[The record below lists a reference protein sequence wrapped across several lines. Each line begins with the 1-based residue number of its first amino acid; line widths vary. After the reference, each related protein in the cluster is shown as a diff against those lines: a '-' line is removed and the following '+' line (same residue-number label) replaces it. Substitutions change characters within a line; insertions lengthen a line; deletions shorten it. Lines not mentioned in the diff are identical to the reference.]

1 MKKRAAHYSNMLAR
15 RAQMAADKWAAQYWH
30 DNPFGDAPKASRE
43 TYMRLWEEARRVSYP
58 EIDAVEKD
66 YGFAVDPAW
75 LDDLALHTQI
85 VVKESTLCYQHGR
98 VLYAVLRSYIRDM
111 KPENMSV
118 IETGTAR
125 GFSTTVM
132 ARAMKDGGCSGKI
145 VTFDLLPHDR
155 KMLWNCID
163 DHDGAKTRREL
174 LAPWNDLV
182 DSYAMFLETDSRTGL
197 RRLATGRVN
206 FAFLDGAHTFRDVM
220 DEFVVVAK
228 RQQKGDVIVFDD
240 YNTTDFPGLVQAV
253 DEGCV
258 QLGYSKTVI
267 RSVGNRAYVIAKRER

>member
-30 DNPFGDAPKASRE
+30 DNPFGDAPKAARE
-43 TYMRLWEEARRVSYP
+43 TYMKLWEEARCVSYP

-66 YGFAVDPAW
+66 HGFAVDPAW

-111 KPENMSV
+111 NPVNMNV

-125 GFSTTVM
+125 GFSATVM
-132 ARAMKDGGCSGKI
+132 ARAMADGGCAGKI

-197 RRLATGRVN
+197 RRLATGRVH

-220 DEFVVVAK
+220 DEFVTVAK
-228 RQQKGDVIVFDD
+228 RQQTGDVIVFDD
-240 YNTTDFPGLVQAV
+240 YNTADFPGLVQAV

>member
-1 MKKRAAHYSNMLAR
+1 MLAR

-267 RSVGNRAYVIAKRER
+267 RSVGSRAYVIAKRER

>member
-1 MKKRAAHYSNMLAR
+1 
-15 RAQMAADKWAAQYWH
+15 
-30 DNPFGDAPKASRE
+30 
-43 TYMRLWEEARRVSYP
+43 
-58 EIDAVEKD
+58 
-66 YGFAVDPAW
+66 
-75 LDDLALHTQI
+75 
-85 VVKESTLCYQHGR
+85 
-98 VLYAVLRSYIRDM
+98 
-111 KPENMSV
+111 
-118 IETGTAR
+118 
-125 GFSTTVM
+125 VM

-267 RSVGNRAYVIAKRER
+267 RSVGSRAYVIAKRER